1 MAIPITITAE
11 DRIADIESH
20 LKLSAGPGAGKT
32 RWLTNHIRHV
42 IKNSVRLGNARKIA
56 CITFT
61 NIAADTILGRLGPQV
76 ERTEVS
82 TIHSFLYRNLIK
94 PFAFLI
100 PKEHEL
106 RIDLIDG
113 HDDIVVGKGMIYE
126 WKKETGQLYITDD
139 QKIVEALSDLAWQF
153 DENGDLNVKTR
164 KFFKAIV
171 GKYSIKK
178 DSYLQYKKMYW
189 RKGLLAHDDVLYF
202 SHFLIVNN
210 PRLLDVIRAK
220 FPYLFID
227 EFQDTNPIQTFLLKK
242 IAEKE
247 STVGVIGDIA
257 QSIYGFQGAKP
268 EQFVGFSLPGLKE
281 YTILDNHRSTNK
293 IISVLNAIRSD
304 LRQNG
309 IRDIEGTTPKM
320 LVGTKFWAVDEVLK
334 TTKTTAWT
342 LSRDNITSNMMRNRV
357 LDSTSKS
364 NMIEELREKDND
376 TARANVV
383 IACIRA
389 VELAKQ
395 TRYKE
400 ALKEIS
406 RQLKHS
412 DSEIDIPKSA
422 LKILRVLLSN
432 HSEFSTKTLL
442 EFHSFVSKVFPIKL
456 AGFRKGAAM
465 TFYSSNTYD
474 KVSLSVNL
482 KEDDSPHRTIHK
494 AKGAEFDH
502 VLLVLDR
509 KDEQGNFLESD
520 ELGFLLTPML
530 DTDEEHRVRY
540 VGLSRAKETLAI
552 NVPSLTAGAEA
563 KAKSMG
569 FEILRQIESEENVN
583 RPTTQI

>member
-1 MAIPITITAE
+1 MVIPITITAE

-20 LKLSAGPGAGKT
+20 FKLSAGPGAGKT

-42 IKNSVRLGNARKIA
+42 IKNSLRLGNARKIA

-61 NIAADTILGRLGPQV
+61 NIAADTILRRLGPQV
-76 ERTEVS
+76 DRTEVS
-82 TIHSFLYRNLIK
+82 TIHSFLYRHLIK

-100 PKEHEL
+100 SKEHEL

-113 HDDIVVGKGMIYE
+113 HDDIAVSKGMIYE
-126 WKKETGQLYITDD
+126 WKKETNQLYITDD
-139 QKIVEALSDLAWQF
+139 QRIVEALSDLAWQF
-153 DENGDLNVKTR
+153 DENGYLVVKTR
-164 KFFKAIV
+164 KIFKAKV
-171 GKYSIKK
+171 GKYSIKN

-247 STVGVIGDIA
+247 STVGVIGDVA

-309 IRDIEGTTPKM
+309 IRTIEGTTPKM
-320 LVGTKFWAVDEVLK
+320 LVGTKFWAMDEILK
-334 TTKTTAWT
+334 TTKTSVCT
-342 LSRDNITSNMMRNRV
+342 LSRDNITSNMMRDRV
-357 LDSTSKS
+357 LESASKI
-364 NMIEELREKDND
+364 NLIEELREKDN
-376 TARANVV
+376 TTRANVI

-389 VELAKQ
+389 VELANQ

-406 RQLKHS
+406 RQLKYS

-432 HSEFSTKTLL
+432 RSEFSTKTLL
-442 EFHSFVSKVFPIKL
+442 DFHSFVSRVFPIKL
-456 AGFRKGAAM
+456 AGFRKGTAM
-465 TFYSSNTYD
+465 TFYSSNTYN

-509 KDEQGNFLESD
+509 RDEQEHFLESD

-530 DTDEEHRVRY
+530 DTNEEHRVRY
-540 VGLSRAKETLAI
+540 VGISRARETLAI

-569 FEILRQIESEENVN
+569 FEILRQIETEESVN
-583 RPTTQI
+583 RPPTQT